1 MKGPLFKWFGS
12 KWLAAKHYPPPLYS
26 RIVEPYAGSAGY
38 SLRHVEQQVVIWDND
53 PNLQVLWPWLISEAT
68 EAAIREIPTDLPEG
82 VDIRTLGLSSGQAM
96 LLKHW
101 QRTNNV
107 GDCWTTSPWGNKPG
121 QWTENTRA
129 RVGEEIEQIHHWEFR
144 PPDFSEVA
152 TYFFD
157 PPYLF
162 NYRYRNGHDFDHK
175 ELSRAARFIRGQ
187 VIVCE
192 AACPK
197 TGAVPEYL
205 PFEFFGRRITSRRK
219 ATQSHHSHE
228 LMFCRVSEEEMEK
241 SAAIFTQDDLN
252 AAGKTLVETEHALK
266 TTKSDFDAAVEP
278 FKAEITKV
286 KAEYDPVLL
295 GFSEQSQ
302 NLRSAVLAYLDAMR
316 TLRDEC
322 IAAGQTPPHT
332 PELPLGLS
340 LRKVTGH
347 EILDPTRIPLNYWC
361 IDERAI
367 KKALEND
374 AELEIPG
381 VERTERD
388 TLVVRVK

>member
-1 MKGPLFKWFGS
+1 M
-12 KWLAAKHYPPPLYS
+12 
-26 RIVEPYAGSAGY
+26 
-38 SLRHVEQQVVIWDND
+38 
-53 PNLQVLWPWLISEAT
+53 T
-68 EAAIREIPTDLPEG
+68 
-82 VDIRTLGLSSGQAM
+82 
-96 LLKHW
+96 
-101 QRTNNV
+101 
-107 GDCWTTSPWGNKPG
+107 
-121 QWTENTRA
+121 
-129 RVGEEIEQIHHWEFR
+129 
-144 PPDFSEVA
+144 
-152 TYFFD
+152 
-157 PPYLF
+157 
-162 NYRYRNGHDFDHK
+162 
-175 ELSRAARFIRGQ
+175 
-187 VIVCE
+187 
-192 AACPK
+192 
-197 TGAVPEYL
+197 
-205 PFEFFGRRITSRRK
+205 
-219 ATQSHHSHE
+219 
-228 LMFCRVSEEEMEK
+228 
-241 SAAIFTQDDLN
+241 AIFTQDDLN
-252 AAGKTLVETEHALK
+252 VAGKTLVETEHALK
-266 TTKSDFDAAVEP
+266 TTKNDFDAAVEP

-286 KAEYDPVLL
+286 KEKYDPVLL

-347 EILDPTRIPLNYWC
+347 EILDPKRIPFVYWC